1 MQNFMGMDG
10 FIWFTG
16 VVEDRNDPS
25 KLGRVRVRCV
35 GYHTDD
41 KERIPTADLPW
52 AHVMH
57 PVTDPSM
64 NGMGQTPSFMVEGT
78 WVVGF
83 FMDAEDKQQPI
94 IIGTLPGV
102 PDEKP
107 NTSKGFYDPNGVY
120 PKTDF
125 LEESD
130 VNRLARGET
139 DNTIVPLK
147 KGSRL
152 KNISL
157 ADGTEWD
164 EPETTYDAKYPSN
177 HVFESESGHI
187 IELDDTS
194 GAERLHEYS
203 SSGTFYEIDKD
214 GNRHARVV
222 GDNKEVFSGSH
233 FNFTQ
238 KDFNLT
244 VAGTLNIKCKNL
256 NIEVEEDYIDEIE
269 GDRKTFVEGNVELHT
284 QTKFDIFAKNTVNI
298 DTASLDV
305 DASTVIAL
313 TSDITTLNG
322 VTSTNIRGATVN
334 LEGVTSNIVGTT
346 VSIDGT
352 TVDIDGTNVNIDTS
366 SYNLKATT
374 SNLQLVASGLLP
386 PHPTDP
392 SVSISD
398 ITSPGTVS
406 ITDPTEPDIEISTPS
421 AANIGGGSDEEPT
434 DITTGSKFPEESGAP
449 FAGSNSPDSEFG
461 NSDIDPPTSTSCTRS
476 DLGEVS
482 AIEESNKKSGALG
495 YDRVGGHSYGTYQ
508 IASGNG
514 RTNIDGP
521 KGSSMVS
528 FAKFL
533 RNDKNGYRDFYTQL
547 GGNSIPSD
555 AAASNNVQNLNP
567 NTRPPNGTF
576 QQKWYDLANN
586 SETATRFKQA
596 QHDWIQRTHYDPAVR
611 KIKESTGIDFC
622 DGFHSAGVQD
632 AIWSTSV
639 QHGSGGANKIFKR
652 ALARTGKGI
661 DTVTDEELINAIYD
675 ERFAAKDGGA
685 TLDVFNKSG
694 VKIGTVQEMKY
705 FSGSTPLTQFNI
717 TNGRAVRER
726 PKALALNTN
735 TEFNVASLSP

>member
-35 GYHTDD
+35 GHHTDD
-41 KERIPTADLPW
+41 KERIPTVDLPW
-52 AHVMH
+52 AHIMH

-64 NGMGQTPSFMVEGT
+64 NGMGNTPSFMVEGT

-83 FMDAEDKQQPI
+83 FMDADDKQQPI
-94 IIGTLPGV
+94 VIGTLPGV

-107 NTSKGFYDPNGVY
+107 DTSKGFYDPNGVY

-147 KGSRL
+147 KSSRL
-152 KNISL
+152 KNITL

-177 HVFESESGHI
+177 HVFESEAGHI
-187 IELDDTS
+187 VELDDTS

-222 GDNKEVFSGSH
+222 GDNKEVFNGSH

-256 NIEVEEDYIDEIE
+256 NIEVEEDYIDEVD
-269 GDRKTFVEGNVELHT
+269 GDKKSFIKGGIELHT
-284 QTKFDIFAKNTVNI
+284 QTKLDIFAKNTVNI

-313 TSDITTLNG
+313 TSDITTING
-322 VTSTNIRGATVN
+322 VTTTNIRGATVN
-334 LEGVTSNIVGTT
+334 LEGTTSNIVGTT

-352 TVDIDGTNVNIDTS
+352 TVDIDGTTVDIDANTFSLDAPADSTNVAATS
-366 SYNLKATT
+366 L
-374 SNLQLVASGLLP
+374 GLP
-386 PHPTDP
+386 GHGISP

-398 ITSPGTVS
+398 ITSPGTVVV
-406 ITDPTEPDIEISTPS
+406 TDPTEPTILLSTPS
-421 AANIGGGSDEEPT
+421 AANIGGGLEEEPT
-434 DITTGSKFPEESGAP
+434 DITTGQKFKSEPGAP
-449 FAGSNSPDSEFG
+449 FAGSNSQDNEFD
-461 NSDIDPPTSTSCTRS
+461 NSDLDPPTSTSCTRK
-476 DLGEVS
+476 DLGTVS
-482 AIEESNKKSGALG
+482 AQEESNKDAGALG
-495 YDRVGGHSYGTYQ
+495 WDSGGGYSYGTYQ
-508 IASGNG
+508 VASGNG
-514 RTNIDGP
+514 RTDIDGS

-533 RNDKNGYRDFYTQL
+533 RNEKNGYRDFYTTL
-547 GGNSIPSD
+547 GGDNIPKD
-555 AAASNNVQNLNP
+555 AAASNNATFVGQGG
-567 NTRPPNGTF
+567 TPPAGTF
-576 QQKWYDLANN
+576 QRKWSDLANDPVN
-586 SETATRFKQA
+586 GERFKQA
-596 QHDWIQRTHYDPAVR
+596 QHDWVQRTHYDRAVS
-611 KIKESTGIDFC
+611 KIKNSTGIDLC
-622 DGFHSAGVQD
+622 DNFHSSGIQD
-632 AIWSTSV
+632 AIWSTAV
-639 QHGSGGANKIFKR
+639 QHGPGGANTIFKE
-652 ALARTGKGI
+652 ALRKTGKTI
-661 DTVTDEELINAIYD
+661 DTVTDEELIDAIYD
-675 ERFAAKDGGA
+675 ERA
-685 TLDVFNKSG
+685 
-694 VKIGTVQEMKY
+694 VKIREG
-705 FSGSTPLTQFNI
+705 GLTSSEK
-717 TNGRAVRER
+717 TAVLNRYDRER